1 MARSPNGGQKTTAA
15 SSPVTA
21 AGDDAAVAATTATS
35 AVDVAYEA
43 LLQAIVERR
52 LGVGTSLSQNRL
64 ASHLG
69 VSRTPVREALLR
81 LEREGLVHRAGDAGF
96 VVAAITPAEAEEACD
111 LLELLET
118 FVYSRAAQALGHDE
132 HRELAQLA
140 QVLVDSVES
149 GDSNAWK
156 EADERYHRIVL
167 DAAGN
172 RFVAE
177 SVAQVRRRVQ
187 RFWLQEPLFDGR
199 LRTCAQDHVALAQ
212 ALTNRDQQVL
222 DATVRGHIDTMR
234 QGVLRSLQTVPISM
248 IEHDPLSVV
257 SSTVS

>member
-1 MARSPNGGQKTTAA
+1 MARSSTGEQHATAT
-15 SSPVTA
+15 SSVVPP
-21 AGDDAAVAATTATS
+21 GDDAAVAATAGTS
-35 AVDVAYEA
+35 AVDIAYDA

-81 LEREGLVHRAGDAGF
+81 LEREGLVRRGGDAGF
-96 VVAAITPAEAEEACD
+96 VVAAITPQEAEEACD

-118 FVYSRAAQALGHDE
+118 FVYSRAAEALGPDDQQ
-132 HRELAQLA
+132 ELARLA
-140 QVLVDSVES
+140 QILVDSVES
-149 GDSNAWK
+149 GDSAAWK

-199 LRTCAQDHVALAQ
+199 LRTCAQDHVALAR
-212 ALTNRDQQVL
+212 ALADRDQRVL
-222 DATVRGHIDTMR
+222 EVTVRDHIDTMR
-234 QGVLRSLQTVPISM
+234 HGVLRSLQTVPVSM

-257 SSTVS
+257 SSTAS